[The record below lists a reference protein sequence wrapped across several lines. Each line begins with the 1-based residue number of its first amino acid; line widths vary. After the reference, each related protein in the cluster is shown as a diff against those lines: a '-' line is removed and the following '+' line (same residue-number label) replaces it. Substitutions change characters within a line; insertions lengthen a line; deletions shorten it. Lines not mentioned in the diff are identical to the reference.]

1 MSSDLL
7 AAAAEALSAPAA
19 LVERSAQARA
29 DADGVSIDDVL
40 AAWTGGGPPE
50 VTPEPT
56 ATTPPPEPEP
66 ETAPEPVSAPEPE
79 TVSAPEPQPVSA
91 PEPETAPMPAPTEER
106 VPVAVAVLAAPEEA
120 PVLEGRTESW
130 ITLLAGAVGLF
141 VVAAVF
147 AFLLP
152 ALDATPATPPPSG
165 VSDLG
170 LEGREIYVAE
180 GCWYCHTQQVRPIV
194 TDAGLGPVTDAAELA
209 SFAPD
214 TLGIQRIGPDLA
226 HAGSREPT
234 NDAEWLADFLTD
246 PRSVREGTLQPAY
259 DHLSESDLNALVQ
272 YLLESR

>member
-29 DADGVSIDDVL
+29 AADGVSVDEVL
-40 AAWTGGGPPE
+40 AGWTGGAPPATSPPAAA
-50 VTPEPT
+50 TP
-56 ATTPPPEPEP
+56 
-66 ETAPEPVSAPEPE
+66 APEPE
-79 TVSAPEPQPVSA
+79 RQPEPAPPTRAEPAAPAQIEAAPSA
-91 PEPETAPMPAPTEER
+91 EEPAA
-106 VPVAVAVLAAPEEA
+106 VPVAVLSEPAVEPA
-120 PVLEGRTESW
+120 PVLAGRDESW

-152 ALDATPATPPPSG
+152 ALDATPESPPPSG
-165 VSDLG
+165 LSELG
-170 LEGREIYVAE
+170 LEGRDIYVAE

-194 TDAGLGPVTDAAELA
+194 ADAGLGPVTDAGKLA
-209 SFAPD
+209 AYAPD

-234 NDAEWLADFLTD
+234 NDAGWLTDFLTD
-246 PRSVREGTLQPAY
+246 PQSVREGTLQPAY
-259 DHLSESDLNALVQ
+259 DHLSESDLAALVQ
-272 YLLESR
+272 FLLESR

>member
-7 AAAAEALSAPAA
+7 TAAAEALSAPAA

-29 DADGVSIDDVL
+29 AADGVSVDDVL
-40 AAWTGGGPPE
+40 AGWTGGEKPAVE
-50 VTPEPT
+50 REPIDP
-56 ATTPPPEPEP
+56 TPPPEPEP
-66 ETAPEPVSAPEPE
+66 APPPEQVSAPEPE
-79 TVSAPEPQPVSA
+79 EVSAPP
-91 PEPETAPMPAPTEER
+91 PEPVPSPEPAKEP
-106 VPVAVAVLAAPEEA
+106 VPVAVAVLPEPEA
-120 PVLEGRTESW
+120 VPVLEGRTENW
-130 ITLLAGAVGLF
+130 FTLVAGAVGLF

-152 ALDATPATPPPSG
+152 SLDATPASPPPSG
-165 VSDLG
+165 ISDLG

-194 TDAGLGPVTDAAELA
+194 SDAKLGPVTNAADLA

-234 NDAEWLADFLTD
+234 DDAEWLAEFLRD
-246 PRSVREGTLQPAY
+246 PQSVREGTLQPAY
-259 DHLSESDLNALVQ
+259 DHLSESDLTALVQ

>member
-1 MSSDLL
+1 MSSNLL

-40 AAWTGGGPPE
+40 AAWTGGGQPDI
-50 VTPEPT
+50 TPEPT

-66 ETAPEPVSAPEPE
+66 ATPPEPVSAPEPE
-79 TVSAPEPQPVSA
+79 TVPAPEPA
-91 PEPETAPMPAPTEER
+91 TAPMPAPTEER
-106 VPVAVAVLAAPEEA
+106 VPAAVTVLAAPEEA

-152 ALDATPATPPPSG
+152 ALDATPAAPPPSG
-165 VSDLG
+165 ISDLG

-234 NDAEWLADFLTD
+234 NDADWLADFLTD